1 MLATFLATS
10 VSSTKEP
17 RQPSIQIGSGSA
29 VAALLPSSSEKR
41 CVVLMPSTLRL
52 ADGSYMRR
60 LDVDSIIQALY
71 KLQSVEVVG
80 FSNVGKSALMRLLAQ
95 HDVWTQELGEAG
107 NHFLPIYIDCNHM
120 LELSDHGFYELVLRA
135 LQEQY
140 DLPELAAAYATMI
153 APSSEF
159 QVPLSFN
166 RGLTAVLQS
175 TSANLILIFDEFD
188 EPFSSIDSR
197 VFINLRALKDRYH
210 DRLAYVTATE
220 RLLVNERPEE
230 HCVEFCELFS
240 HHTWRLAPLTRP
252 DVERY
257 VRRYMTAFDIHFTA
271 ADLDFIY
278 EWAGGHPRLLHGVCR
293 VLEAALEDGGATAEF
308 SERWQIHE
316 NVARQLRQDPQVLL
330 ECDKIWRK
338 LNEAEQNVFS
348 ALVARTPVTDEPTL
362 AELVRAHLVLRVE
375 NKYLPFCR
383 LLGEYVQRRFVS
395 TTSSNGR
402 LRIDHERGEVFVNGQ
417 PVETLTNLEYRL
429 LSLLFEQRD
438 KIIDKFQIVTNVW
451 GEEYIDEVDD
461 ARIEKLV
468 SRVRQ
473 KIESDPSSPRFL
485 TTVRGRGYRLQVN

>member
-1 MLATFLATS
+1 
-10 VSSTKEP
+10 
-17 RQPSIQIGSGSA
+17 
-29 VAALLPSSSEKR
+29 
-41 CVVLMPSTLRL
+41 MPSTLRL

-60 LDVDSIIQALY
+60 LDVDSIIQSLY

-95 HDVWTQELGEAG
+95 PDVWTQELGEAG
-107 NHFLPIYIDCNHM
+107 NNFLPIYIDCNHM

-135 LQEQY
+135 LQERN

-153 APSSEF
+153 APLSEF

-166 RGLTAVLQS
+166 RGLTAVLQA

-188 EPFSSIDSR
+188 EPFSNIDSR
-197 VFINLRALKDRYH
+197 VFINLRALKDRYYN
-210 DRLAYVTATE
+210 RIAYVTATE
-220 RLLVNERPEE
+220 HPLVDERPEE

-293 VLEAALEDGGATAEF
+293 VLEAALEEGGAAAEF
-308 SERWQIHE
+308 SERWQIHDG
-316 NVARQLRQDPQVLL
+316 VARQLRQDPQVVI

-338 LNEAEQNVFS
+338 LSEAEQNVLGTL
-348 ALVARTPVTDEPTL
+348 AARAPITDEQTL
-362 AELVRAHLVLRVE
+362 VELVRSHLVFKVE
-375 NKYLPFCR
+375 NKYHSFCR
-383 LLGEYVQRRFVS
+383 LLAEYAQRMTAS
-395 TTSSNGR
+395 TTATNGR
-402 LRIDHERGEVFVNGQ
+402 LRVDHERGEVLVNDQ
-417 PVETLTNLEYRL
+417 PVEPLTNLEYRL
-429 LSLLFEQRD
+429 LSLLFDQRD

-461 ARIEKLV
+461 ARIEKLI

-473 KIESDPSSPRFL
+473 KIEDDPGSPRFL
-485 TTVRGRGYRLQVN
+485 TTIRGRGYRLQVN